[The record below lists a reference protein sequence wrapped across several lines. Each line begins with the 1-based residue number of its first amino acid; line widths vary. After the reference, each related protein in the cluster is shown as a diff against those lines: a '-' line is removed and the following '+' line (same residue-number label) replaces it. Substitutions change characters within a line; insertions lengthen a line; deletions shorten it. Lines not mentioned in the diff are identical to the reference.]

1 MVRAMR
7 QALRLIQSDSAQRIV
22 DGYARLLRCI
32 LRGDAAALDALGS
45 MLTYGVGVA
54 KNARLGAACYAAA
67 SPACAS
73 ATYNLAAA
81 LIEGDGIPKSVP
93 KGLRLL
99 RAARRAGQAAATN
112 YLGFCYRM
120 GEGVKKDARR
130 GFALSLEAAEA
141 GVPAAQYD
149 VGMCLLTGTGV
160 KKDSAAAERWIVRAA
175 KGGDRHAQEYLSR
188 RTQRRRARRGNQ
200 HRRTAKG

>member
-1 MVRAMR
+1 MVRTMS
-7 QALRLIQSDSAQRIV
+7 QALRSIQSDSAQGIM
-22 DGYARLLRCI
+22 DGYAFLLRRV
-32 LRGDAAALDALGS
+32 LRGDAVALDALGS
-45 MLTYGVGVA
+45 MLTYGVGA
-54 KNARLGAACYAAA
+54 KKNAPLAGACYVVA
-67 SPACAS
+67 SEAS
-73 ATYNLAAA
+73 YVGATYNLAGA
-81 LIEGDGIPKSVP
+81 LIEGNGIPKDVT

-99 RAARRAGQAAATN
+99 RAARRRGEAAAAN

-160 KKDSAAAERWIVRAA
+160 KKDTAAAERWIKRGAN
-175 KGGDRHAQEYLSR
+175 GGDRHAQEYLG
-188 RTQRRRARRGNQ
+188 RRARRRQ
-200 HRRTAKG
+200 SRRPQATST